1 MKKSKLQKVMHAV
14 VAALLSLIT
23 IFSTTVGAFA
33 WTVDGSGVANGG
45 GGKGGGGKGG
55 GKGFVGLIT
64 DISVDFRIACPLK
77 NILIVIFLEFSQN
90 QPFCFKCDS
99 TFVVGSFLAVFRPKV
114 FFTVKGHAAVDFLV
128 IAVFCEHKSAVAK
141 HSTAVGIFHRM
152 TRANAFGF

>member
-1 MKKSKLQKVMHAV
+1 MLFSCSLVKKSKKIGVIRMQKSRLQKVMHTV

-45 GGKGGGGKGG
+45 GGKGGG
-55 GKGFVGLIT
+55 KGFVGLIT

-77 NILIVIFLEFSQN
+77 NIFEVIFLEFSQN

-99 TFVVGSFLAVFRPKV
+99 TFVVG
-114 FFTVKGHAAVDFLV
+114 
-128 IAVFCEHKSAVAK
+128 
-141 HSTAVGIFHRM
+141 
-152 TRANAFGF
+152 

>member
-1 MKKSKLQKVMHAV
+1 MQKSRLQKVMHAV

-77 NILIVIFLEFSQN
+77 NIFEVIFLEFSQN
-90 QPFCFKCDS
+90 HPFCFKCAVPLWWVHS
-99 TFVVGSFLAVFRPKV
+99 SPSFVQRYSLQ
-114 FFTVKGHAAVDFLV
+114 
-128 IAVFCEHKSAVAK
+128 
-141 HSTAVGIFHRM
+141 
-152 TRANAFGF
+152 

>member
-33 WTVDGSGVANGG
+33 WTVDGSG
-45 GGKGGGGKGG
+45 GGGKGG

-64 DISVDFRIACPLK
+64 NVSVDFRIACPLE
-77 NILIVIFLEFSQN
+77 NIFEVIFLEFSQN

-99 TFVVGSFLAVFRPKV
+99 TFVVGSFLAAFRPKV
-114 FFTVKGHAAVDFLV
+114 FFTAKGHAAVDFLV
-128 IAVFCEHKSAVAK
+128 IAVFCKHKSAVAK
-141 HSTAVGIFHRM
+141 HPTAVGIFHRV

>member
-33 WTVDGSGVANGG
+33 WTVDGSGGG
-45 GGKGGGGKGG
+45 AKGG

-64 DISVDFRIACPLK
+64 DISVDFRIACSLK
-77 NILIVIFLEFSQN
+77 NIFEVIFLEFSQN

-99 TFVVGSFLAVFRPKV
+99 TFVVGSFLAAFRPKV

-141 HSTAVGIFHRM
+141 HPTAVGIFHRM

>member
-33 WTVDGSGVANGG
+33 WTVDGSGVAS
-45 GGKGGGGKGG
+45 GGGGKGG

-64 DISVDFRIACPLK
+64 DISVDFRIACPLE
-77 NILIVIFLEFSQN
+77 NIFEVIFLEFSQN
-90 QPFCFKCDS
+90 QPFGFQRNRA
-99 TFVVGSFLAVFRPKV
+99 FVVGSFLAVFRPKV

-128 IAVFCEHKSAVAK
+128 IAVFCKHKSAVAK
-141 HSTAVGIFHRM
+141 HPTAVGIFHRV
-152 TRANAFGF
+152 TRANAFGI

>member
-33 WTVDGSGVANGG
+33 WTVDGSGGG
-45 GGKGGGGKGG
+45 AKGG

-77 NILIVIFLEFSQN
+77 NIFEVIFLEFSQN
-90 QPFCFKCDS
+90 QPFGFQRNRA
-99 TFVVGSFLAVFRPKV
+99 FVVG
-114 FFTVKGHAAVDFLV
+114 
-128 IAVFCEHKSAVAK
+128 
-141 HSTAVGIFHRM
+141 
-152 TRANAFGF
+152 